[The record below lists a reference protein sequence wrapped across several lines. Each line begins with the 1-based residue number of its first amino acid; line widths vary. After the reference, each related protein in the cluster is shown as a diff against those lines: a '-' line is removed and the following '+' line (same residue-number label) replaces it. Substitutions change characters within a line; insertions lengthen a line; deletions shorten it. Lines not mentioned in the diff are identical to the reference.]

1 MQIRLISVLSLIVVI
16 LALPGCQDF
25 SELDPPSLDP
35 GDLNP
40 AKYVAIGNSLT
51 AGYQNNAV
59 YESSQIYSYPR
70 LIADQLNIA
79 DFEQPLVENPGLPGR
94 LAVASL
100 EPFQI
105 IQEEPNPT
113 LLNKDL
119 ERPYNNLGIP
129 GALLLDIADTTDFTR
144 KSEDRNNPFFQ
155 IVLRDKQLG
164 KSILEQALNQNPTI
178 LTLWLGNIDILGY
191 VVSGGTQIPP
201 TAQNT
206 GIFQA
211 IYNQLG
217 GILAQYAVQTG
228 AKIII
233 ANIPDITIIP
243 FVDTIPPYIINQAT
257 GEQVTNPE
265 TGEPIYLIGV
275 QPEDKILLTA
285 LDYINQGYGIPEA
298 LGGNGVPIPSHTVL
312 TVTEQE
318 FARGRV
324 NTFNTIIR
332 DITTQY
338 GFTLVDINER
348 LRQIYENGYQ
358 LGNQL
363 LTTDFVTG
371 GLFSMDG
378 VHPTTR
384 GYGIVANEFIITMN
398 QRYGANIP
406 LVKIGAL
413 PSSIELV
420 NQNSHDQITQQ
431 DQYKKLYQIDAGN
444 FKSLIELY
452 TNF

>member
-40 AKYVAIGNSLT
+40 AMYVAIGNSLT

-59 YESSQIYSYPR
+59 YESAQIYSYPR

-79 DFEQPLVENPGLPGR
+79 DFEQPLIENPGLPGR

-100 EPFQI
+100 EPFEI
-105 IQEEPNPT
+105 IQEEPNLT
-113 LLNKDL
+113 LLNTEL
-119 ERPYNNLGIP
+119 ERAYNNLGIP

-155 IVLRDKQLG
+155 IVLRDKQFG

-178 LTLWLGNIDILGY
+178 LTLWLGYVDILGY
-191 VVSGGTQIPP
+191 VVSGGTQTPP

-217 GILAQYAVQTG
+217 GMLAQYAVQTG
-228 AKIII
+228 AKIMV
-233 ANIPDITIIP
+233 ANIPDVTIIP
-243 FVDTIPPYIINQAT
+243 FVDTMPPIIIDQAT
-257 GEQVTNPE
+257 GEPVTNQE
-265 TGEPIYLIGV
+265 TGEPIYLLGV
-275 QPEDKILLTA
+275 QPGDKVLLSA
-285 LDYINQGYGIPEA
+285 LEYINQGYGIPEVF
-298 LGGNGVPIPSHTVL
+298 GGNGVPMPSHTVL
-312 TVTEQE
+312 TVAEQE
-318 FARGRV
+318 FAQGRV
-324 NTFNTIIR
+324 NTFNSIIR

-338 GFTLVDINER
+338 GFALVDINAR
-348 LRQIYENGYQ
+348 LRHIYENGYQ

-371 GLFSMDG
+371 GLFSIDG

-384 GYGIVANEFIITMN
+384 GYGIVANEFITTMN
-398 QRYGANIP
+398 QRYGANVP

-413 PSSIELV
+413 PSSIELIIQKSDERLTK
-420 NQNSHDQITQQ
+420 N
-431 DQYKKLYQIDAGN
+431 QYKKLYQIDTAN
-444 FKSLIELY
+444 YKSLIELY